1 MDVSSG
7 ELCKHGVQLSE
18 CPALVSLMALMRKV
32 PGLIWATDHDLR
44 FTSLAGATLAR
55 LGVHAEDY
63 LQHPVTDLFSEIIVA
78 PHQDALRGVGHKLN
92 FNFRNHEMDVTIE
105 PVRHDGEVVG
115 VIGVALDAS
124 ERRFAE
130 RALRISEQSYR
141 SLVEGSPYGV
151 CRATPTGQLLQVN
164 PSLLQM
170 LEYAPEQDSELLMR
184 DLPQVFD
191 TVGHYEQFYRRLLQD
206 SVVHGA
212 EFVWRCADGHS
223 IQVRLAGNVVRN
235 HEGHVVYVDV
245 FAENVTPLKRLEDQL
260 RHAQKIQ
267 ALGQLAGGVAHDF
280 NNLLTIIA
288 GQLELLQGDT
298 QEPMVLGRVEEIR
311 AATERAAALT
321 RQLLAFSRRQVL
333 QNRTIDVN
341 QLISQLCKM
350 LSRLLREDIELV
362 IKLDADPSAVR
373 SDFNQ
378 LEQVL
383 INLVVNAR
391 DAMPQGGR
399 LTISTSNRKI
409 KEAAEVLDLALGNY
423 VVITVADTGLGMTA
437 ETRERIF
444 DPFFTTKPPGAGVGL
459 GLSMVLG
466 VVEQS
471 GGKVDVESTPGAGT
485 KFRIYLPR
493 DDGKALMQDKKRSEE
508 MPCGCETILLAEDEP
523 SLRDLLSSQLRNLGY
538 KVITAVD
545 GQDAIDLVRNQALA
559 IDLLVTDMVMPRVG
573 GRDLANTLRATNQK
587 LNVIFISGYPGADNT
602 DMNVDISAGTH
613 FLAKPFSLRELAQLI
628 RVALKRDTKDKA
640 NLGSPE

>member
-1 MDVSSG
+1 MDVLSS
-7 ELCKHGVQLSE
+7 ELCKSGVHLSD
-18 CPALVSLMALMRKV
+18 CPALVSLMALMKKV
-32 PGLIWATDHDLR
+32 PGLVWTTDSDLR
-44 FTSLAGATLAR
+44 FTSLTGATLAR

-63 LQHPVTDLFSEIIVA
+63 LHRPITDLFSEIAVA
-78 PHQDALRGVGHKLN
+78 PHHNALRGVGHKLN
-92 FNFRNHEMDVTIE
+92 LNFRNHELDVTLE
-105 PVRHDGEVVG
+105 PVREQGVVTG
-115 VIGVALDAS
+115 VIGVALDAT

-164 PSLLQM
+164 SSLLRM
-170 LEYAPEQDSELLMR
+170 LEYKTEQESELLMR
-184 DLPQVFD
+184 DLPQIFD
-191 TVGHYEQFYRRLLQD
+191 SVESYEQFYRRLLLD
-206 SVVHGA
+206 GIVHGA
-212 EFVWRCADGHS
+212 ECVWRRSDGYPIH
-223 IQVRLAGNVVRN
+223 VRLAGNVVRN

-245 FAENVTPLKRLEDQL
+245 FAENVTPVKRLEDQL

-298 QEPMVLGRVEEIR
+298 QEPVVLGRVEEIR

-333 QNRTIDVN
+333 QNRVIDVN
-341 QLISQLCKM
+341 QLISQLCRM
-350 LSRLLREDIELV
+350 LSRLLREDIELIV
-362 IKLDADPSAVR
+362 SLEAEPSAVR
-373 SDFNQ
+373 ADFNQ

-383 INLVVNAR
+383 MNLAVNGR
-391 DAMPQGGR
+391 DAMAHGGK
-399 LTISTSNRKI
+399 LTISTSNKNVDVRD
-409 KEAAEVLDLALGNY
+409 AVLDLAPGDYILIA
-423 VVITVADTGLGMTA
+423 VEDTGVGMTP

-444 DPFFTTKPPGAGVGL
+444 DPFFTTKPPGSGVGL

-471 GGKVDVESTPGAGT
+471 GGKIEVESTPELGS
-485 KFRIYLPR
+485 KFCIYLPR
-493 DDGKALMQDKKRSEE
+493 DDGKASPDEKRRSEE
-508 MPCGCETILLAEDEP
+508 MPSGRETILLAEDEP
-523 SLRDLLSSQLRNLGY
+523 SLRDLLNAQLRNLGY

-545 GQDAIDLVRNQALA
+545 GQDALDMVQAHSPA
-559 IDLLVTDMVMPRVG
+559 IDLLITDMVMPRHG
-573 GRDLANTLRATNQK
+573 GRDLANALRATK
-587 LNVIFISGYPGADNT
+587 PELNVIFISGYPGHENT
-602 DMNVDISAGTH
+602 DMNVDFAAGAH

-628 RVALKRDTKDKA
+628 RVALKNRDAK
-640 NLGSPE
+640 G